1 MRNDY
6 SAAIITVATIILAGF
21 LLYLAKDLET
31 QEDILLKKHYY
42 ETKMIRLDLKEWMD
56 RQGEE

>member
-6 SAAIITVATIILAGF
+6 SAAIIIVATMLLLGF
-21 LLYLAKDLET
+21 LLYLEKDLET
-31 QEDILLKKHYY
+31 QEDILLEKHYY

-56 RQGEE
+56 RQEGE